1 MWHLLISLK
10 FRVYSVLV
18 AHLLTLVYLF
28 PTTMLYLTAEIA
40 MCSVIIAW
48 ISLKVQ
54 IDEIMQFYDY
64 EQYNELDLK
73 LKSTGYYLT

>member
-28 PTTMLYLTAEIA
+28 PTTMLYLTAHIA